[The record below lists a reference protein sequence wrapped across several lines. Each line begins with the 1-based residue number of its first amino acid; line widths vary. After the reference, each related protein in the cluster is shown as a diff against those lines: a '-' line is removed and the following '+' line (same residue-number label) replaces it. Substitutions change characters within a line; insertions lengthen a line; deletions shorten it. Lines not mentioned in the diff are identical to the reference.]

1 MYAHHVQNQEK
12 KGYESKPWYFDTHL
26 LFNYNSTTIIPDM
39 FWSFNSFIELV
50 TDSACGYEKGFDIH
64 FEEEQGLLASQLG
77 GLKLI
82 SSFLNWY
89 L

>member
-1 MYAHHVQNQEK
+1 
-12 KGYESKPWYFDTHL
+12 
-26 LFNYNSTTIIPDM
+26 M
-39 FWSFNSFIELV
+39 FWSSNSFIEFV

-77 GLKLI
+77 ELKLI